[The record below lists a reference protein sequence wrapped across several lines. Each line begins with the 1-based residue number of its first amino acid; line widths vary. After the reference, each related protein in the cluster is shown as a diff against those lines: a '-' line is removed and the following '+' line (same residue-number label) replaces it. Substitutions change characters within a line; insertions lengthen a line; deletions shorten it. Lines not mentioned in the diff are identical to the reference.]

1 MDRLNRQYIEILSE
15 NANPSDKFWKLD
27 KRIKEDKKK
36 AGVQVRMSRS
46 NLIYNLISLL
56 NEGAINFEDL
66 EDFSDGLKET
76 VEAFGDRQ
84 LGENGMHMEWNSSLY
99 DKKHDFGAEYG
110 KGLLEFVPQ
119 NVKQTILDLGCGTG
133 RLTAQ
138 LAELSVKIVA
148 FCFYIEKIYDK
159 ISKS

>member
-1 MDRLNRQYIEILSE
+1 MQEQRFTEKDWKLFRSKIADWQESYMDRLNGQYMEILSE

-46 NLIYNLISLL
+46 NLIYNIISLL

-76 VEAFGDRQ
+76 VETFIDR
-84 LGENGMHMEWNSSLY
+84 
-99 DKKHDFGAEYG
+99 
-110 KGLLEFVPQ
+110 
-119 NVKQTILDLGCGTG
+119 
-133 RLTAQ
+133 
-138 LAELSVKIVA
+138 
-148 FCFYIEKIYDK
+148 
-159 ISKS
+159 

>member
-1 MDRLNRQYIEILSE
+1 MQEQRFTEKDWKLFRSKIADWQESYMDRLNRQYIEILSE

-76 VEAFGDRQ
+76 VEAFGDR
-84 LGENGMHMEWNSSLY
+84 
-99 DKKHDFGAEYG
+99 
-110 KGLLEFVPQ
+110 
-119 NVKQTILDLGCGTG
+119 
-133 RLTAQ
+133 
-138 LAELSVKIVA
+138 
-148 FCFYIEKIYDK
+148 
-159 ISKS
+159 

>member
-1 MDRLNRQYIEILSE
+1 MQEQRFTEKDWKLFRSKIADWQETYMDRLNGQYMEILSE

-46 NLIYNLISLL
+46 NLIYNIISLL

-76 VEAFGDRQ
+76 VEAFIDR
-84 LGENGMHMEWNSSLY
+84 
-99 DKKHDFGAEYG
+99 
-110 KGLLEFVPQ
+110 
-119 NVKQTILDLGCGTG
+119 
-133 RLTAQ
+133 
-138 LAELSVKIVA
+138 
-148 FCFYIEKIYDK
+148 
-159 ISKS
+159 